1 MPIEIRELVIKTS
14 VSGGSQGDSASSSS
28 SDRASA
34 TEVADIVAECVDQVL
49 AILKDKVE
57 R

>member
-14 VSGGSQGDSASSSS
+14 VSGGTQGNGASAASEPSSTIDSA
-28 SDRASA
+28 AIIA
-34 TEVADIVAECVDQVL
+34 ACGDQVL
-49 AILKDKVE
+49 AILKDIVE

>member
-14 VSGGSQGDSASSSS
+14 VSGGGQSSNVSASSDRPSAGDSA
-28 SDRASA
+28 A
-34 TEVADIVAECVDQVL
+34 IVAECVDQVL
-49 AILKDKVE
+49 SILKDKVE

>member
-14 VSGGSQGDSASSSS
+14 VSGGSQGSASASGPPSAKDSA
-28 SDRASA
+28 A
-34 TEVADIVAECVDQVL
+34 IVAECVDQVL
-49 AILKDKVE
+49 AVLNDKVE

>member
-14 VSGGSQGDSASSSS
+14 VSGGSQSSGTSASSPSS
-28 SDRASA
+28 ASDSA
-34 TEVADIVAECVDQVL
+34 AIVAECVDQVL
-49 AILKDKVE
+49 AVLRDKVE

>member
-14 VSGGSQGDSASSSS
+14 VSGGSQGNRESSSG
-28 SDRASA
+28 DRAPAKASA
-34 TEVADIVAECVDQVL
+34 TIVAECVDQVL
-49 AILKDKVE
+49 AILKDKAE